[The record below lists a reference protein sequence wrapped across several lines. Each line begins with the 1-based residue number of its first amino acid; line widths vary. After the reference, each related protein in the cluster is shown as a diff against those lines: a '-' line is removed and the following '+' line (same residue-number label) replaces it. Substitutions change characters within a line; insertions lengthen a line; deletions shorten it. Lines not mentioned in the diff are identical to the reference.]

1 MWTWRWTNDSGTAQ
15 LFPSA
20 DRCDE
25 TRLVTLERLDAEAYS
40 TPREARDASTLAA
53 EPQRP
58 VTLPIE
64 FRLADLGKCRNDWPV
79 DGLEVRRAAM
89 ARHPPSRP
97 GSRSDQIVV
106 PGRSSAGEAVQVAS
120 TIMSRGAMSDGEFT
134 VRPSNASKVFRK
146 GTPLLI
152 LIAVVTVAVGA
163 GRPGAFVVAAAFV
176 SVLLGLGLRLLRTR
190 VVVTLTQIGTVG
202 LLGRRAMRPLDD
214 VSAVLNAYI
223 SESGREPTGPVH
235 SERGRRSLFVL
246 DRTGSTIA
254 RLKAPHWSDDDMDRL
269 IRRLGIEP
277 IGSTYPIT
285 TDEFT
290 QKWPRAIPWWSRNS
304 LVAGAVTV
312 GGAAVGALLAVAVL
326 RT

>member
-1 MWTWRWTNDSGTAQ
+1 MRRWPGAH
-15 LFPSA
+15 
-20 DRCDE
+20 
-25 TRLVTLERLDAEAYS
+25 
-40 TPREARDASTLAA
+40 
-53 EPQRP
+53 
-58 VTLPIE
+58 
-64 FRLADLGKCRNDWPV
+64 
-79 DGLEVRRAAM
+79 
-89 ARHPPSRP
+89 RHA

-106 PGRSSAGEAVQVAS
+106 PCKSSAGDAVQVAS
-120 TIMSRGAMSDGEFT
+120 TIMPRGSQSDGEFT
-134 VRPSNASKVFRK
+134 VRPTNASKVLRK

-163 GRPGAFVVAAAFV
+163 GRPGAFIVAAAFV
-176 SVLLGLGLRLLRTR
+176 SVLLGLGLRLLRAR
-190 VVVTLTQIGTVG
+190 VVVTPTQIGTVG
-202 LLGRRAMRPLDD
+202 LLGRRTMRPLDD

-223 SESGREPTGPVH
+223 SESGREPAGSVL

-277 IGSTYPIT
+277 IGSTFPIT
-285 TDEFT
+285 TEEFT
-290 QKWPRAIPWWSRNS
+290 QKWPHAIPWWSRNS
-304 LVAGAVTV
+304 LVAGALAV